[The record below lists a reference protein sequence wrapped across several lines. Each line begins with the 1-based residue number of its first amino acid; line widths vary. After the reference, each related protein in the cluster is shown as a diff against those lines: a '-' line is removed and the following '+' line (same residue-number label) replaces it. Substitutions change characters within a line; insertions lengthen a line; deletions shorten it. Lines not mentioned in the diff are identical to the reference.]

1 MKCKQQQQNANEIAV
16 AILSAIPP
24 LSLLDFLYLPLS
36 PCLSLVLCASYFVA
50 LVAVLTLATQPS
62 PSCSKMLK
70 ISLRAFSIAN
80 GVNRIRYG
88 GFPFA
93 PLHPAAI
100 RHPLTH
106 FCSPSCCLFLLAPA
120 NFQFSLHFACYPYPC
135 HRHLYAVYWP
145 ISFYIFPSSAL
156 SPCLSWSCCIC
167 IQHRPTN

>member
-16 AILSAIPP
+16 AILSATHTSP
-24 LSLLDFLYLPLS
+24 LSLLDFLYLSLS
-36 PCLSLVLCASYFVA
+36 PCLSCSLRLLFCCSCCCFDFSDATFTQLQQNVENFIAGIFNCKWRQPHSLRGVSLCPS
-50 LVAVLTLATQPS
+50 S
-62 PSCSKMLK
+62 PS
-70 ISLRAFSIAN
+70 
-80 GVNRIRYG
+80 
-88 GFPFA
+88 
-93 PLHPAAI
+93 

-156 SPCLSWSCCIC
+156 PLSLSWSYCIC